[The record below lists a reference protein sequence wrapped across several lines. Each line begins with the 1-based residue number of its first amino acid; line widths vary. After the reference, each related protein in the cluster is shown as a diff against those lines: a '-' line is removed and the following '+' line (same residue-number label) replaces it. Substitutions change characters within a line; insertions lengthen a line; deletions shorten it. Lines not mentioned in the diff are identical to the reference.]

1 MPLSQWKFQCIRH
14 CLVLFFYCQHLGESD
29 RGKQNDAIALYYILG
44 VSQRYSSILDFSEAK
59 CWIKFDELYDHV
71 SFLQLRYWDVH
82 SAFAMFVL
90 LFVLLLLLFN
100 HIAGGTTRLLALLR
114 L

>member
-1 MPLSQWKFQCIRH
+1 MGFKDTKLIHQKWK
-14 CLVLFFYCQHLGESD
+14 E
-29 RGKQNDAIALYYILG
+29 ALLG
-44 VSQRYSSILDFSEAK
+44 VSQRYSSILDFFEAT
-59 CWIKFDELYDHV
+59 CWIKFDELMCDHV

-90 LFVLLLLLFN
+90 LFVLLLLLFS
-100 HIAGGTTRLLALLR
+100 HIAGGGTRLLALLHYSR